1 MKLYRVLSLL
11 FICNLSSAFAEEIGK
26 ISASISNNQL
36 NAYEVSG
43 AFTGQPEYSSEFA
56 YDFAYNSWRLTSA
69 GGKVSFPVK
78 LDGHEKVYAKFTWA
92 GWGAETLVN
101 IYFNDQPIA
110 SGHEVHGHAWNSP
123 AMDTFEIVPG
133 NCSDNCKIT
142 LELDQRSPMVL
153 FMKDLTLT
161 TDENNE
167 VIAQDKE

>member
-1 MKLYRVLSLL
+1 MKLYRVLFLL
-11 FICNLSSAFAEEIGK
+11 FICNLSSAFAEELGK

-36 NAYEVSG
+36 NAYEISG
-43 AFTGQPEYSSEFA
+43 LFAGKPEYSHKLA
-56 YDFAYNSWRLTSA
+56 YDFAYNSWRLTAA

-78 LDGHEKVYAKFTWA
+78 VDGYDKVFAKFTWA
-92 GWGAETLVN
+92 GWGTDTIVN

-123 AMDTFEIVPG
+123 ATDTFEIPTG
-133 NCSDNCKIT
+133 NCADNCRIT

-161 TDENNE
+161 DGNHE
-167 VIAQDKE
+167 VTIKEEE